1 MMRRPRLTFENSDG
15 RGEQLAEL
23 MRRYAH
29 TAYPPGGSECAA
41 TSRETL
47 LDYAA
52 KAADGSLAI
61 SSRQLPMIKAAIKWY
76 YAEIVDD
83 TMQRDRLLNAFQKH
97 ANMPKSKD
105 M

>member
-1 MMRRPRLTFENSDG
+1 MRRPRLTFDNSDG
-15 RGEQLAEL
+15 RGEQLAEIL
-23 MRRYAH
+23 RQYAH

-52 KAADGSLAI
+52 RAADGSLAI

-76 YAEIVDD
+76 YAEVESD
-83 TMQRDRLLNAFQKH
+83 TETRDKLLGAFQKPG
-97 ANMPKSKD
+97 NLPKNKK